1 MDIEDDEEL
10 LCPCGGVALRLET
23 VGGSALSG
31 LWESSEM
38 PPLPFP
44 LTAGAA
50 DVLVVAGL

>member
-10 LCPCGGVALRLET
+10 LCPWGGVALRLET

-38 PPLPFP
+38 PPFPFP